1 MNYTID
7 INSSCIDALN
17 LINKNGGKGLIIL
30 KNKTAIGFITDGD
43 VRRLILRGGDVKD
56 NVKNAMKK
64 DFTKVTRKPTYQES
78 INMLEKGIKIIPIV
92 SSSNEV
98 IEVLDLKL
106 ISRIPIH
113 DPRLVGNEL
122 KYLTD
127 CIETNWISSQGQYVD
142 KFEKLFSKI
151 HKSMFASSTSS
162 GTSALELTFKAIKQ
176 KKDGYVLVPDLTFG
190 ATLNAVINAGLKPLI
205 CPIKPDDFS
214 LDLSSINSDILS
226 ETAAICFVHLYGS
239 SSDINEIIE
248 LKKKYDFFIVEDC
261 AEALGSLINN
271 ERVGTFGDF
280 SAFSF
285 FGNKLI
291 TTGEGGMILCKEEE
305 LINNINLL
313 KNHGMSNRRKYWH
326 EVVGTNARMTNI
338 QAAIGLGQLENLE
351 KVVKKKRV
359 IHDLYFQKL
368 KNLEDK
374 LTIWHESQEL
384 KSSYWLNTINIKK
397 KIHLENL
404 LKMGAKRNIDFR
416 RCFHPMHSLPAFK
429 RYAKNNFDYRES
441 CLIYDQLICLPSG
454 LNLQNEQINAVCES
468 IIESINY

>member
-64 DFTKVTRKPTYQES
+64 DFKKVTRKPTYLET

-162 GTSALELTFKAIKQ
+162 GTSALELAFKAIKQ

-190 ATLNAVINAGLKPLI
+190 ATLNAVINAGLTPLI
-205 CPIKPDDFS
+205 CLIKPDDFS
-214 LDLSSINSDILS
+214 FDLSSVNSDILS

-313 KNHGMSNRRKYWH
+313 KNHGSGK
-326 EVVGTNARMTNI
+326 
-338 QAAIGLGQLENLE
+338 Q
-351 KVVKKKRV
+351 VKTK
-359 IHDLYFQKL
+359 
-368 KNLEDK
+368 
-374 LTIWHESQEL
+374 
-384 KSSYWLNTINIKK
+384 
-397 KIHLENL
+397 
-404 LKMGAKRNIDFR
+404 
-416 RCFHPMHSLPAFK
+416 
-429 RYAKNNFDYRES
+429 
-441 CLIYDQLICLPSG
+441 
-454 LNLQNEQINAVCES
+454 
-468 IIESINY
+468 